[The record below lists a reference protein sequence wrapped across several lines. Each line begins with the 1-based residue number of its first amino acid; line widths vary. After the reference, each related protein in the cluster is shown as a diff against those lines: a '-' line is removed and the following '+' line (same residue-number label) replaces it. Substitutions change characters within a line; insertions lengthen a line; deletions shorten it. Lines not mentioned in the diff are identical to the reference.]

1 MNGSKK
7 NIIKH
12 TAIVFLLTEL
22 LLTFF
27 SRTINQYLLPEVE
40 VRYTSRGSLHNE
52 TRASGEVKILH
63 TRKIYSPGSL
73 SIIDVNVKKGDN
85 VSEGDILLS
94 VDTSQAEMEIKS
106 MEFDLLRLKNDLKDS
121 EESFKPFDAA
131 PYEEE
136 IAMAQKAVE
145 REKQNLDII
154 RSIYS
159 KDIQDHIDAA
169 SKRVE
174 QAKKDFSDKMALYEE
189 MKKEAEKVQDEYD
202 RTVKEMKLAMTITSM
217 KISQLREIID
227 DESNTHPSYDQLISL
242 RNLELEYQK
251 QKNQLELYIANYT
264 PIDINECIQA
274 LISANEVLKQEEEN
288 LKQVI
293 ESYEQSSE
301 NRLRLFNAQCSL
313 EDAEVA
319 LMEKQEQLIKKQEE
333 SIIDQDRYTRDIS
346 EKKAEIK
353 LKAEQLDNL
362 KKTIPAG
369 GNITAPCDGVIRFVG
384 VESGQISNNQ
394 QILFEILESNSKFSV
409 QWLMNPAQSEQI
421 KEGDKVSL
429 KIKGESDITIDS
441 RVDEKKF
448 SSEHG
453 MYLFTS
459 EIPAQEE
466 YPLEEGQEVEISIRE
481 TSQDYPLIVPTRC
494 ISMQNGINYVFVLR
508 ERQGA
513 LGHEYYVEQINVT
526 IIESDDLNTA
536 ITGYIKP
543 EDKVVVDSSK
553 ALFQNAQV
561 KLR

>member
-7 NIIKH
+7 SIIKYV
-12 TAIVFLLTEL
+12 AIVFLLTAL

-40 VRYTSRGSLHNE
+40 VRYASRGLLQNE
-52 TRASGEVKILH
+52 TRTSGEVKTLH

-85 VSEGDILLS
+85 VSEGDVLLT
-94 VDTSQAEMEIKS
+94 VDTSLAETEINR
-106 MEFDLLRLKNDLKDS
+106 MEFELLCLKNDLKDY

-136 IAMAQKAVE
+136 ISMAQKAVE

-154 RSIYS
+154 RAIYS
-159 KDIQDHIDAA
+159 KDVQDHIDAA

-174 QAKKDFSDKMALYEE
+174 QAKKDFSDKMVLYEQ
-189 MKKEAEKVQDEYD
+189 KKIEAEKVQDGYD

-227 DESNTHPSYDQLISL
+227 DESNTDPSYDQLISL

-319 LMEKQEQLIKKQEE
+319 LMEKQEQLTRKQEE
-333 SIIDQDRYTRDIS
+333 SIIEQDRYTRDIS
-346 EKKAEIK
+346 EKKVEIK

-362 KKTIPAG
+362 KKTIPVG

-384 VESGQISNNQ
+384 VESGQTSNNQ
-394 QILFEILESNSKFSV
+394 QVLFEILESNSKYSV

-459 EIPAQEE
+459 EISAQEE
-466 YPLEEGQEVEISIRE
+466 YPLEEGQEVEITIRE
-481 TSQDYPLIVPTRC
+481 TSENYPLIVPTRC
-494 ISMQNGINYVFVLR
+494 ISMQSGTNFIYVLR

-513 LGHEYYVEQINVT
+513 LGHEYYVEQVFVT

-536 ITGYIKP
+536 ITGYINP
-543 EDKVVVDSSK
+543 GDQIVVNSSK
-553 ALFQNAQV
+553 ALSPNAQV